1 MQRLKGGPTPYYHQI
16 GAIIREKI
24 ENRELRSGDRLPSEE
39 EFCRSFGVSRTTVRQ
54 ALQGLEH
61 EELIERFP
69 GRGSFVSDTAPK
81 LANLKMT
88 CLLEDL
94 IALGIPAET
103 ELKERNIVMP
113 PALVSET
120 MGLAE
125 NDRALTFLKVIS
137 VEKRPF
143 SARRTYLP
151 IWMDEFL
158 TDEDLRC
165 ERLLQTI
172 SAKCG
177 ADCREAD
184 QLVEAVMA
192 DGTNSALLD
201 VELGSPLLTV
211 TRSTY
216 DRHLTCIECSISSYR
231 SDRTR
236 FYISQKQRRAE
247 NKDWVLS
254 SLGGRATRRE
264 LAKEQLNKPSR
275 RKKGT

>member
-1 MQRLKGGPTPYYHQI
+1 MQRLKSGPTPYYHQI
-16 GAIIREKI
+16 SAIIRGKI
-24 ENRELRSGDRLPSEE
+24 ENRVLRAGDRLPSEE

-54 ALQGLEH
+54 ALQGLEQD
-61 EELIERFP
+61 ELIERFA
-69 GRGSFVSDTAPK
+69 GRGSFVKGVTPNV
-81 LANLKMT
+81 ANLKMT

-103 ELKERNIVMP
+103 ELKERAIVVP
-113 PALVSET
+113 PASVAAT

-125 NDRALTFLKVIS
+125 DDQTLSFVKVIA
-137 VEKRPF
+137 VEQRPF

-151 IWMDEFL
+151 IWMDGL
-158 TDEDLRC
+158 LSDDDIRC
-165 ERLLQTI
+165 EHLLRTI

-177 ADCREAD
+177 AICREAD

-192 DGTNSALLD
+192 DGTNAGLLD

-216 DRHLTCIECSISSYR
+216 DRRQTCIEYSISSYR

-236 FYISQKQRRAE
+236 FYISQKQRLAD

-254 SLGGRATRRE
+254 SLGGRATRHERAE
-264 LAKEQLNKPSR
+264 EVS
-275 RKKGT
+275 KKSSTRPKKA